1 MNHTPPLWRRALL
14 GGAALLPLA
23 GCSPLELVNA
33 LTPARGVTAE
43 VGLPYGPLPR
53 QRFDL
58 YRPPGLADGAP
69 LLVFIHGGGWRTGGR
84 EEYAFIA
91 RPLARLG
98 CLVAVPN
105 YRIWPEARFPD
116 FVEDTALA
124 VRALSQCE
132 RGRRLV
138 LMGHSA
144 GAFNAACVALDS
156 RWGQRERVGGFIG
169 LAGPYA
175 FGADE
180 VDPPEIFA
188 DMPHIRAAPEPLDAR
203 TTPPLLLLHG
213 EADRVVGP
221 YHSRILAKRAA
232 EAGVPARHVTYP
244 GMGHIGVLAALAA
257 PVRALHLAGGDVL
270 GEVRAFLG

>member
-1 MNHTPPLWRRALL
+1 M
-14 GGAALLPLA
+14 LA
-23 GCSPLELVNA
+23 NA
-33 LTPARGVTAE
+33 LTPARGLTAE
-43 VGLPYGPLPR
+43 LGLAYGPLPR
-53 QRFDL
+53 HRFDL
-58 YRPPGLADGAP
+58 HRPRSLSDGAP

-98 CLVAVPN
+98 CLVAVPD
-105 YRIWPEARFPD
+105 YRLWPEVRYPD
-116 FVEDTALA
+116 FVDDTALA
-124 VRALSQCE
+124 VRALSE
-132 RGRRLV
+132 REPGRRLV

-144 GAFNAACVALDS
+144 GAFNAACVALDP
-156 RWGQRERVGGFIG
+156 RWGLRERVGGFIG

-188 DMPHIRAAPEPLDAR
+188 ETPRVLAAPAPLVAR

-213 EADRVVGP
+213 EADCVVGP
-221 YHSRILAKRAA
+221 YHSRILAERAR
-232 EAGVPARHVTYP
+232 EAAVPARHVAYP

-257 PVRALHLAGGDVL
+257 PVRALGLAGGDVL

>member
-1 MNHTPPLWRRALL
+1 MERTTPLWRRALL
-14 GGAALLPLA
+14 RGAAMLPVG
-23 GCSPLELVNA
+23 GCSPTGLANA
-33 LTPARGVTAE
+33 FTPSRGVTLEA
-43 VGLPYGPLPR
+43 GLPYGPLAR
-53 QRFDL
+53 HRFDL

-69 LLVFIHGGGWRTGGR
+69 LLVFFHGGGWRTGGR
-84 EEYAFIA
+84 EEYPFIA

-98 CLVAVPN
+98 CLVAVPD
-105 YRIWPEARFPD
+105 YRLWPEARYPD

-124 VRALSQCE
+124 VRALSERE

-156 RWGQRERVGGFIG
+156 RWGQRERVGGLVG

-175 FGADE
+175 FGAQE
-180 VDPPEIFA
+180 VDPPAIFA
-188 DMPHIRAAPEPLDAR
+188 ETPRICAAPEPLDAR
-203 TTPPLLLLHG
+203 TTPPMLLLHG

-221 YHSRILAKRAA
+221 YHSRILAERAR

-244 GMGHIGVLAALAA
+244 GMGHIGVLAAMAA
-257 PVRALHLAGGDVL
+257 PVRALGLAGGDVL
-270 GEVRAFLG
+270 GQVRGFLA